1 MLLEF
6 IVLAAYVGGLVGF
19 GRLHWPSC
27 DYHGALLVAKLHLA
41 FYALMIYVGNLDL
54 SGLRIG
60 NLGGLALSD
69 LVVNVGLSL

>member
-6 IVLAAYVGGLVGF
+6 IGFAAYVGDLVGF

-27 DYHGALLVAKLHLA
+27 DYHGALLMAKLHLT

-54 SGLRIG
+54 VAMFDLAV
-60 NLGGLALSD
+60 LAL
-69 LVVNVGLSL
+69 VVVIVGWS